1 MNVSPFYA
9 GNQPD
14 GYRSIKCKKSFAHCG
29 HFTKY
34 VQHGHLWALHQ
45 DADDAD
51 VLWMCPHFT
60 VRGPTRRLVSRKLQK
75 ILRYIVAILTKYVW
89 LGNGED
95 NADADVVDRPTQLI
109 CISDIYLLT
118 QIQKT

>member
-1 MNVSPFYA
+1 MSCVSPYNNPTQRSPRQELQEILSLVEPNCALNDDADGDVNVSPFYA

-51 VLWMCPHFT
+51 VLWLCPHFT
-60 VRGPTRRLVSRKLQK
+60 VRGSNPTV
-75 ILRYIVAILTKYVW
+75 
-89 LGNGED
+89 N
-95 NADADVVDRPTQLI
+95 VV
-109 CISDIYLLT
+109 
-118 QIQKT
+118 

>member
-34 VQHGHLWALHQ
+34 VQHSNLHQ
-45 DADDAD
+45 DADAD

-60 VRGPTRRLVSRKLQK
+60 VRGPTRRLLSRKLQK
-75 ILRYIVAILTKYVW
+75 ILCYIVAILTKYAW
-89 LGNGED
+89 LGSDED
-95 NADADVVDRPTQLI
+95 DADADAGVFL
-109 CISDIYLLT
+109 
-118 QIQKT
+118 